1 LSIFMENLRAIAL
14 MVLSMAG
21 FAIEDMLIK
30 YIALEMPTGQFLMLI
45 GAGGALIFTLMAWR
59 QGQAVLSADFLQPTI
74 IIRNLG
80 EVIGTLGF
88 VTALVLTPLSSASAI
103 LQATPLA
110 VTLGAAL
117 FLREAVGWRRWSA
130 ILIGFCG
137 VVAVIRPGLEGFQP
151 ASLFAVL
158 GVIGLATRDVAT
170 RATPATISSLVLSAH
185 GFGMLVPAGA
195 FLLWISGGAVAPSAQ
210 GYGLLFAALII
221 GVSAYYA
228 LTLSMRLGDV
238 AVVTPFR
245 YVRLV
250 FALFIGVTVF
260 HEQPDAWTLGGAA
273 IIILS
278 GLYTFFRERQ
288 LGLKTRS

>member
-1 LSIFMENLRAIAL
+1 MENLRAIAL

-30 YIALEMPTGQFLMLI
+30 IIALEMPTGQFLILI
-45 GAGGALIFTLMAWR
+45 GAGGALIFTAMSRR
-59 QGQAVLSADFLQPTI
+59 QGQAVLSADFLRPSI

-117 FLREAVGWRRWSA
+117 FLGEAVGWRRWSA

-137 VVAVIRPGLEGFQP
+137 VIAVIRPGLDGFEP

-170 RATPATISSLVLSAH
+170 RAAPARISSAVLSAH
-185 GFGMLVPAGA
+185 GFAMLVPAGA
-195 FLLWISGGAVAPSAQ
+195 LLLCISGGATAPSAL
-210 GYGLLFAALII
+210 GYGLLLAALAI

-228 LTLSMRLGDV
+228 LTLAMRLGDV

-250 FALFIGVTVF
+250 FALAIGVTVF
-260 HEQPDAWTLGGAA
+260 NEQPDAWTLIGAA

-288 LGLKTRS
+288 LGRKSRP

>member
-1 LSIFMENLRAIAL
+1 MENLRAIAL

-45 GAGGALIFTLMAWR
+45 DAGGALIFTLMAWR
-59 QGQAVLSADFLQPTI
+59 QGQAVLSADFLRPTI

-260 HEQPDAWTLGGAA
+260 HEQLDAWTLGGAA

>member
-1 LSIFMENLRAIAL
+1 MENLRAILL
-14 MVLSMAG
+14 MVGSMAG

-30 YIALEMPTGQFLMLI
+30 YLALEMPTGQFLMLI
-45 GAGGALIFTLMAWR
+45 GGGGGLIFALMAHR
-59 QGQAVLSADFLQPTI
+59 QGQQVLSADFLQPVI

-88 VTALVLTPLSSASAI
+88 VTAIVLTPLSSASAI

-117 FLREAVGWRRWSA
+117 FLNEAVGWRRWSA
-130 ILIGFCG
+130 IGIGFCG
-137 VVAVIRPGLEGFQP
+137 VVLVIRPGMDGFQP
-151 ASLFAVL
+151 ASLFAVQ
-158 GVIGLATRDVAT
+158 GVIGLAMRDVAT
-170 RATPATISSLVLSAH
+170 RAAPAKISSLVLSAH
-185 GFGMLVPAGA
+185 GFAMLVPAGA
-195 FLLWISGGAVAPSAQ
+195 VLLWISGGAVAPSPT
-210 GYGLLFAALII
+210 GYGLLAAALIV
-221 GVSAYYA
+221 GVTSYYA

-250 FALFIGVTVF
+250 FALIIGVTLF
-260 HEQPDAWTLGGAA
+260 EEDPDLWTLIGAA

-278 GLYTFFRERQ
+278 GLYTFFRERHLSRQ
-288 LGLKTRS
+288 TPS

>member
-1 LSIFMENLRAIAL
+1 MENLRAISL

-30 YIALEMPTGQFLMLI
+30 IIALEMPTGQFLILI
-45 GAGGALIFTLMAWR
+45 GGGGALIFTAMSRR
-59 QGQAVLSADFLQPTI
+59 QGQAVLSADFLRPSI

-117 FLREAVGWRRWSA
+117 FLGEAVGWRRWSA

-137 VVAVIRPGLEGFQP
+137 VIAVIRPGLDGFEP

-170 RATPATISSLVLSAH
+170 RAAPARISSAVLSAH
-185 GFGMLVPAGA
+185 GFAMLVPAGA
-195 FLLWISGGAVAPSAQ
+195 LLLCISGGATAPSAL
-210 GYGLLFAALII
+210 GYGLLLAALAI

-228 LTLSMRLGDV
+228 LTLAMRLGDV

-250 FALFIGVTVF
+250 FALAIGVTVF
-260 HEQPDAWTLGGAA
+260 NEQPDAWTLIGAA

-288 LGLKTRS
+288 LSRKSCP

>member
-1 LSIFMENLRAIAL
+1 MENLRAIAL

-21 FAIEDMLIK
+21 FAVEDMLIK

-45 GAGGALIFTLMAWR
+45 GAGGALIFTLMAWK
-59 QGQAVLSADFLQPTI
+59 QGQAVLSADFLRPTI

-117 FLREAVGWRRWSA
+117 FLKEAVGWRRWSA
-130 ILIGFCG
+130 ILIGFGG
-137 VVAVIRPGLEGFQP
+137 VVAVIRPGLDGFQP

-170 RATPATISSLVLSAH
+170 RATPAEISSLVLSAH

-260 HEQPDAWTLGGAA
+260 HEQPDAWTLSGAA
-273 IIILS
+273 IIKLS

-288 LGLKTRS
+288 LGLKTRG

>member
-1 LSIFMENLRAIAL
+1 MENLRAIAL

-30 YIALEMPTGQFLMLI
+30 IIALEMPTGQFLILI
-45 GAGGALIFTLMAWR
+45 GAGGALIFTAMSRR
-59 QGQAVLSADFLQPTI
+59 QGQAVLSADFLRPSI

-117 FLREAVGWRRWSA
+117 FLGEAVGWRRWSA

-137 VVAVIRPGLEGFQP
+137 VIAVIRPGLDGFEP

-170 RATPATISSLVLSAH
+170 RAAPARISSAVLSAH
-185 GFGMLVPAGA
+185 GFAMLVPAGA
-195 FLLWISGGAVAPSAQ
+195 LLLCISGGATAPSAL
-210 GYGLLFAALII
+210 GYGLLLAALAI

-228 LTLSMRLGDV
+228 LTLAMRLGDV

-250 FALFIGVTVF
+250 FALAIGVTVF
-260 HEQPDAWTLGGAA
+260 NEQPDAWTLIGAA

-288 LGLKTRS
+288 LNRKSCP

>member
-1 LSIFMENLRAIAL
+1 MENLRAIAL

-59 QGQAVLSADFLQPTI
+59 QGQAVLSADFLRPTI

-137 VVAVIRPGLEGFQP
+137 VVVVIRPGLEGFEP

>member
-1 LSIFMENLRAIAL
+1 MENLRAIAL

-80 EVIGTLGF
+80 EVLGTLGF

-130 ILIGFCG
+130 ILSGFCG

>member
-1 LSIFMENLRAIAL
+1 MENLRAIAL

-21 FAIEDMLIK
+21 FAVEDMLIK

-45 GAGGALIFTLMAWR
+45 GAGGALIFTLMAWK
-59 QGQAVLSADFLQPTI
+59 QGQAVLSADFLRPTI

-117 FLREAVGWRRWSA
+117 FLKEAVGWRRWSA
-130 ILIGFCG
+130 ILIGFGG
-137 VVAVIRPGLEGFQP
+137 VVAVIRPGLDGFQP

-170 RATPATISSLVLSAH
+170 RATPAEISSLVLSAH
-185 GFGMLVPAGA
+185 GFGMLVLAGA
-195 FLLWISGGAVAPSAQ
+195 VLLWIHGGAIAPSAQ
-210 GYGLLFAALII
+210 GYSLLFAALII

-260 HEQPDAWTLGGAA
+260 HEQPDVWTLSGAA

-288 LGLKTRS
+288 LGLKTRG

>member
-1 LSIFMENLRAIAL
+1 MENLRAIAL

-21 FAIEDMLIK
+21 FAVEDMLIK

-45 GAGGALIFTLMAWR
+45 GAGGALIFTLMAWK
-59 QGQAVLSADFLQPTI
+59 QGQAVLSADFLRPTI

-117 FLREAVGWRRWSA
+117 FLKEAVGWRRWSA
-130 ILIGFCG
+130 ILIGFGG
-137 VVAVIRPGLEGFQP
+137 VVAVIRPGLDGFQP

-170 RATPATISSLVLSAH
+170 RATPAEISSLVLSAH
-185 GFGMLVPAGA
+185 GFGMLVTAGA
-195 FLLWISGGAVAPSAQ
+195 VLLWIRGGAIAPSAQ
-210 GYGLLFAALII
+210 GYSLLFAALII

-260 HEQPDAWTLGGAA
+260 HEQPDVWTLSGAA

-288 LGLKTRS
+288 LGLKTHG

>member
-1 LSIFMENLRAIAL
+1 MENLRAIAL

-59 QGQAVLSADFLQPTI
+59 QGQAVLSADFLRPTI

-195 FLLWISGGAVAPSAQ
+195 FLLWISGGAVAPDPQ

>member
-1 LSIFMENLRAIAL
+1 MENLRAIAL

-59 QGQAVLSADFLQPTI
+59 QGQAVLSADFLRPTI

-88 VTALVLTPLSSASAI
+88 VTALVLTPLSSASAV

-117 FLREAVGWRRWSA
+117 VLREAVGWRRWSA

-210 GYGLLFAALII
+210 GYGLLFTALII

>member
-1 LSIFMENLRAIAL
+1 MENLRAILL
-14 MVLSMAG
+14 MVGSMAG

-30 YIALEMPTGQFLMLI
+30 YLALEMPTGQFLMLI
-45 GAGGALIFTLMAWR
+45 GGGGGLIFALMAHR
-59 QGQAVLSADFLQPTI
+59 QGQQVLSADFLRPVI

-88 VTALVLTPLSSASAI
+88 VTAIVLTPLSSASAI

-117 FLREAVGWRRWSA
+117 FLNEAVGWRRWSA
-130 ILIGFCG
+130 IGIGFCG
-137 VVAVIRPGLEGFQP
+137 VVLVIRPGMDGFQP
-151 ASLFAVL
+151 ASLFAVQ
-158 GVIGLATRDVAT
+158 GVIGLAMRDVAT
-170 RATPATISSLVLSAH
+170 RAAPAKISSLVLSAH
-185 GFGMLVPAGA
+185 GFAMLVPAGA
-195 FLLWISGGAVAPSAQ
+195 VLLWISGGAVAPSPT
-210 GYGLLFAALII
+210 GYGLLAAALIV
-221 GVSAYYA
+221 GVNSYYA

-250 FALFIGVTVF
+250 FALIIGVTLF
-260 HEQPDAWTLGGAA
+260 EEDPDLWTLIGAA

-278 GLYTFFRERQ
+278 GLYTFFRERHLSRQ
-288 LGLKTRS
+288 NPS

>member
-1 LSIFMENLRAIAL
+1 MENLRAIAL

-21 FAIEDMLIK
+21 FAVEDMLIK

-45 GAGGALIFTLMAWR
+45 GAGGALIFTLMAWK
-59 QGQAVLSADFLQPTI
+59 QGQAVLSADFLRPTI

-117 FLREAVGWRRWSA
+117 FLKEAVGWRRWSA
-130 ILIGFCG
+130 ILIGFGG
-137 VVAVIRPGLEGFQP
+137 VVAVIRPGLDGFQP

-170 RATPATISSLVLSAH
+170 RATPADISSLVLSAH
-185 GFGMLVPAGA
+185 GFGMLVTAGA
-195 FLLWISGGAVAPSAQ
+195 VLLWIRGGAIAPSAQ
-210 GYGLLFAALII
+210 GYSLLFAALII

-260 HEQPDAWTLGGAA
+260 HEQPDVWTLSGAA

-288 LGLKTRS
+288 LGLKTRG

>member
-1 LSIFMENLRAIAL
+1 MENLRAIAL

-59 QGQAVLSADFLQPTI
+59 QGQAVLSADFLRPTI

-185 GFGMLVPAGA
+185 GGGMLVPAGA
-195 FLLWISGGAVAPSAQ
+195 VLLWISGGAVAPSAQ

>member
-1 LSIFMENLRAIAL
+1 MENLRAIAL

-59 QGQAVLSADFLQPTI
+59 QGQAVLSADFLRPTI

-210 GYGLLFAALII
+210 GYGLLFTALII

-260 HEQPDAWTLGGAA
+260 DEQLDAWTLGGAA

>member
-1 LSIFMENLRAIAL
+1 MENLRAIAL

-30 YIALEMPTGQFLMLI
+30 IIALEMPTGQFLILI
-45 GAGGALIFTLMAWR
+45 GAGGALIFTAMSRR
-59 QGQAVLSADFLQPTI
+59 QGQAVLSADFLRPSI

-117 FLREAVGWRRWSA
+117 FLGEAVGWRRWSA

-137 VVAVIRPGLEGFQP
+137 VIAVIRPGLDGFEP

-170 RATPATISSLVLSAH
+170 RAAPARISSAVLSAH
-185 GFGMLVPAGA
+185 GFAMLVPAGA
-195 FLLWISGGAVAPSAQ
+195 LLLCISGGATAPSAL
-210 GYGLLFAALII
+210 GYGLLLAALAI
-221 GVSAYYA
+221 GVIAYYA
-228 LTLSMRLGDV
+228 LTLAMRLGDV

-250 FALFIGVTVF
+250 FALAIGVTVF
-260 HEQPDAWTLGGAA
+260 NEQPDAWTLIGAA

-288 LGLKTRS
+288 LRRKSCP

>member
-1 LSIFMENLRAIAL
+1 MENLRAILL
-14 MVLSMAG
+14 MVGSMAG

-30 YIALEMPTGQFLMLI
+30 YLALEMPTGQFLMLI

-59 QGQAVLSADFLQPTI
+59 QGQAVLSADFLRPTI

-260 HEQPDAWTLGGAA
+260 DEQLDAWTLGGAA

-288 LGLKTRS
+288 LSLKTRS